1 MSNKKIVFCGCGPMG
16 EGILGG
22 LLNNN
27 VAKAK
32 DVTVNELLE
41 VRRTYIAETYG
52 VAAVENASDALKAA
66 DLVIIAVNPA
76 QMPKVAQTIHP
87 LIKKACIVMSI
98 ACGVSL
104 GTLAGMLGDDKKIL
118 RVMPNTLIKSG
129 NGYSAACVNPNIDE
143 EDKKLITAV
152 LNALGQTM
160 YVTEDMFET
169 FTAFCCTGPI
179 WLYKTV
185 EALVDAGVYAGFS
198 RMESRNMVIKNML
211 GVAQVLDNTGAHPA
225 LKVDDMT
232 SPAGVTIE
240 ALQVLQQ
247 KGFAGALMSSVDAAV
262 KKAKSIH

>member
-1 MSNKKIVFCGCGPMG
+1 
-16 EGILGG
+16 
-22 LLNNN
+22 
-27 VAKAK
+27 
-32 DVTVNELLE
+32 
-41 VRRTYIAETYG
+41 
-52 VAAVENASDALKAA
+52 
-66 DLVIIAVNPA
+66 
-76 QMPKVAQTIHP
+76 MPKVAQTIRP

-143 EDKKLITAV
+143 DDKTLITAV

-185 EALVDAGVYAGFS
+185 ETLVDAGVYAGFS

-211 GVAQVLDNTGAHPA
+211 GVAQVLDNTGAYPA
-225 LKVDDMT
+225 KQVDDMT
-232 SPAGVTIE
+232 SPGRRDDRSAAGAAAE
-240 ALQVLQQ
+240 GLRRNAHELRRRRRQ
-247 KGFAGALMSSVDAAV
+247 KGKFDPLSKANQQAASPPRRAGRREKPHREEREMTNETKTKLAGSADAGRLLYLV
-262 KKAKSIH
+262 

>member
-52 VAAVENASDALKAA
+52 VAAV
-66 DLVIIAVNPA
+66 
-76 QMPKVAQTIHP
+76 
-87 LIKKACIVMSI
+87 
-98 ACGVSL
+98 
-104 GTLAGMLGDDKKIL
+104 
-118 RVMPNTLIKSG
+118 
-129 NGYSAACVNPNIDE
+129 
-143 EDKKLITAV
+143 

-185 EALVDAGVYAGFS
+185 ETLVDAGVYAGFS
-198 RMESRNMVIKNML
+198 RMESRNMVIKNIL
-211 GVAQVLDNTGAHPA
+211 GVAQVLDNTGAYPA
-225 LKVDDMT
+225 KQVDDMT
-232 SPAGVTIE
+232 SPGGVTIE

-247 KGFAGALMSSVDAAV
+247 KGFAGTLMSSVDAAV
-262 KKAKSIH
+262 KKANSIH

>member
-52 VAAVENASDALKAA
+52 VAAIENASDALRAA

-76 QMPKVAQTIHP
+76 QMPKVAQTIRP

-179 WLYKTV
+179 WLYKMV

-198 RMESRNMVIKNML
+198 RDVCGQLHQGLYQGQSGLLLLLRQIHRLRVRL
-211 GVAQVLDNTGAHPA
+211 VHQSDADLLYPRHARRFRRDGAPA
-225 LKVDDMT
+225 L
-232 SPAGVTIE
+232 
-240 ALQVLQQ
+240 
-247 KGFAGALMSSVDAAV
+247 
-262 KKAKSIH
+262 

>member
-41 VRRTYIAETYG
+41 VRRTHIAETYG

-76 QMPKVAQTIHP
+76 QMPKVAQTIRP
-87 LIKKACIVMSI
+87 LI
-98 ACGVSL
+98 
-104 GTLAGMLGDDKKIL
+104 KKIL
-118 RVMPNTLIKSG
+118 RVTPNTLIKSG

-169 FTAFCCTGPI
+169 FTTFCCTGPI

-247 KGFAGALMSSVDAAV
+247 ERFTGALMTSVDAAV
-262 KKAKSIH
+262 KKANSIH

>member
-76 QMPKVAQTIHP
+76 QMPKVAQTIRP

-129 NGYSAACVNPNIDE
+129 NGYSAGLRQPQHRRGRQDAHHRRAQRAGPDDVRHRGHVRDVYRVLLHGPD
-143 EDKKLITAV
+143 LAV
-152 LNALGQTM
+152 
-160 YVTEDMFET
+160 
-169 FTAFCCTGPI
+169 
-179 WLYKTV
+179 
-185 EALVDAGVYAGFS
+185 
-198 RMESRNMVIKNML
+198 
-211 GVAQVLDNTGAHPA
+211 
-225 LKVDDMT
+225 
-232 SPAGVTIE
+232 
-240 ALQVLQQ
+240 
-247 KGFAGALMSSVDAAV
+247 
-262 KKAKSIH
+262 

>member
-76 QMPKVAQTIHP
+76 QMPKVAQTIRP

-98 ACGVSL
+98 ACGVS
-104 GTLAGMLGDDKKIL
+104 
-118 RVMPNTLIKSG
+118 
-129 NGYSAACVNPNIDE
+129 
-143 EDKKLITAV
+143 
-152 LNALGQTM
+152 
-160 YVTEDMFET
+160 
-169 FTAFCCTGPI
+169 
-179 WLYKTV
+179 
-185 EALVDAGVYAGFS
+185 
-198 RMESRNMVIKNML
+198 
-211 GVAQVLDNTGAHPA
+211 QVLDNTGATPSRS
-225 LKVDDMT
+225 T
-232 SPAGVTIE
+232 T
-240 ALQVLQQ
+240 
-247 KGFAGALMSSVDAAV
+247 
-262 KKAKSIH
+262 

>member
-52 VAAVENASDALKAA
+52 VAAVENASDALKVA

-76 QMPKVAQTIHP
+76 QMPKVAQTIRP

-98 ACGVSL
+98 ACGVS
-104 GTLAGMLGDDKKIL
+104 
-118 RVMPNTLIKSG
+118 
-129 NGYSAACVNPNIDE
+129 
-143 EDKKLITAV
+143 
-152 LNALGQTM
+152 
-160 YVTEDMFET
+160 
-169 FTAFCCTGPI
+169 
-179 WLYKTV
+179 
-185 EALVDAGVYAGFS
+185 
-198 RMESRNMVIKNML
+198 
-211 GVAQVLDNTGAHPA
+211 QVLDNTGAYPA
-225 LKVDDMT
+225 KQVDDMT
-232 SPAGVTIE
+232 SPGGVTIE

-247 KGFAGALMSSVDAAV
+247 KGFAGTLMSSVDAAV
-262 KKAKSIH
+262 KKANSIH

>member
-1 MSNKKIVFCGCGPMG
+1 
-16 EGILGG
+16 
-22 LLNNN
+22 
-27 VAKAK
+27 
-32 DVTVNELLE
+32 
-41 VRRTYIAETYG
+41 
-52 VAAVENASDALKAA
+52 
-66 DLVIIAVNPA
+66 
-76 QMPKVAQTIHP
+76 MPKVAQTIRP

-143 EDKKLITAV
+143 DDKTLITAV

-185 EALVDAGVYAGFS
+185 ETLVDAGVVRGLFAY
-198 RMESRNMVIKNML
+198 
-211 GVAQVLDNTGAHPA
+211 GVAQYGHQEHAQ
-225 LKVDDMT
+225 
-232 SPAGVTIE
+232 GV
-240 ALQVLQQ
+240 
-247 KGFAGALMSSVDAAV
+247 GAGARQHRRVSR
-262 KKAKSIH
+262 

>member
-76 QMPKVAQTIHP
+76 QMPKVAQTIRP

-98 ACGVSL
+98 ACGVS
-104 GTLAGMLGDDKKIL
+104 
-118 RVMPNTLIKSG
+118 
-129 NGYSAACVNPNIDE
+129 
-143 EDKKLITAV
+143 
-152 LNALGQTM
+152 
-160 YVTEDMFET
+160 
-169 FTAFCCTGPI
+169 
-179 WLYKTV
+179 
-185 EALVDAGVYAGFS
+185 
-198 RMESRNMVIKNML
+198 
-211 GVAQVLDNTGAHPA
+211 QVLDNTGAYPA
-225 LKVDDMT
+225 KQVDDMT
-232 SPAGVTIE
+232 SPGGVTIE

-247 KGFAGALMSSVDAAV
+247 KGFAGTLMSSGDAAV
-262 KKAKSIH
+262 KKANSIH

>member
-66 DLVIIAVNPA
+66 DLVLIAVNPA
-76 QMPKVAQTIHP
+76 QMPKVAQTIRP

-104 GTLAGMLGDDKKIL
+104 GALAGMLGDDKKIL

-169 FTAFCCTGPI
+169 FTAFCCTARSGCIRRSRRWSTQACTRAFRVWSRAI
-179 WLYKTV
+179 WS
-185 EALVDAGVYAGFS
+185 S
-198 RMESRNMVIKNML
+198 RTCSAWRRCSTTPAHTPPSRS
-211 GVAQVLDNTGAHPA
+211 T
-225 LKVDDMT
+225 T
-232 SPAGVTIE
+232 
-240 ALQVLQQ
+240 
-247 KGFAGALMSSVDAAV
+247 
-262 KKAKSIH
+262 

>member
-27 VAKAK
+27 VVKAK

-76 QMPKVAQTIHP
+76 QMPKVAQTIRP

-98 ACGVSL
+98 ACGV
-104 GTLAGMLGDDKKIL
+104 
-118 RVMPNTLIKSG
+118 
-129 NGYSAACVNPNIDE
+129 
-143 EDKKLITAV
+143 
-152 LNALGQTM
+152 
-160 YVTEDMFET
+160 
-169 FTAFCCTGPI
+169 
-179 WLYKTV
+179 
-185 EALVDAGVYAGFS
+185 
-198 RMESRNMVIKNML
+198 
-211 GVAQVLDNTGAHPA
+211 AQVLDNTGAYPA
-225 LKVDDMT
+225 KQVDDMT
-232 SPAGVTIE
+232 SPGGVTIE

-247 KGFAGALMSSVDAAV
+247 KGFAGTLMSSADAAV
-262 KKAKSIH
+262 KKANSIH

>member
-32 DVTVNELLE
+32 DVTVNELME

-76 QMPKVAQTIHP
+76 QMPKVAQTIRP

-98 ACGVSL
+98 ACGVS
-104 GTLAGMLGDDKKIL
+104 
-118 RVMPNTLIKSG
+118 
-129 NGYSAACVNPNIDE
+129 
-143 EDKKLITAV
+143 
-152 LNALGQTM
+152 
-160 YVTEDMFET
+160 
-169 FTAFCCTGPI
+169 
-179 WLYKTV
+179 
-185 EALVDAGVYAGFS
+185 
-198 RMESRNMVIKNML
+198 
-211 GVAQVLDNTGAHPA
+211 QVLDNTGAYPA
-225 LKVDDMT
+225 KQVDDMT
-232 SPAGVTIE
+232 SPGGVMIE

-247 KGFAGALMSSVDAAV
+247 KGFAGTLMSSVDAAV
-262 KKAKSIH
+262 KKANSIH

>member
-52 VAAVENASDALKAA
+52 VAAVENA
-66 DLVIIAVNPA
+66 
-76 QMPKVAQTIHP
+76 
-87 LIKKACIVMSI
+87 
-98 ACGVSL
+98 
-104 GTLAGMLGDDKKIL
+104 
-118 RVMPNTLIKSG
+118 
-129 NGYSAACVNPNIDE
+129 
-143 EDKKLITAV
+143 
-152 LNALGQTM
+152 LGQTM
-160 YVTEDMFET
+160 YVTEDMFKT

-211 GVAQVLDNTGAHPA
+211 GVAQVLDNTGAYPA
-225 LKVDDMT
+225 KQVDDMT
-232 SPAGVTIE
+232 SPGRRDDRSA
-240 ALQVLQQ
+240 
-247 KGFAGALMSSVDAAV
+247 AGAAAEGLRRNALSSVDAAV
-262 KKAKSIH
+262 KKANSIH

>member
-32 DVTVNELLE
+32 DVTVNELME

-76 QMPKVAQTIHP
+76 QVPKVAQTIRP
-87 LIKKACIVMSI
+87 LI
-98 ACGVSL
+98 
-104 GTLAGMLGDDKKIL
+104 KKIL

-129 NGYSAACVNPNIDE
+129 NGYSAACVTPNIDE

-211 GVAQVLDNTGAHPA
+211 GVAQVLDNTGAYPA
-225 LKVDDMT
+225 KQVDDMT
-232 SPAGVTIE
+232 SPGGVTIE

-247 KGFAGALMSSVDAAV
+247 KGFAGTLMSSVDAAV
-262 KKAKSIH
+262 KKANSIH

>member
-1 MSNKKIVFCGCGPMG
+1 MSNKEIVFCGCGPMG

-98 ACGVSL
+98 ACGVS
-104 GTLAGMLGDDKKIL
+104 
-118 RVMPNTLIKSG
+118 
-129 NGYSAACVNPNIDE
+129 
-143 EDKKLITAV
+143 
-152 LNALGQTM
+152 
-160 YVTEDMFET
+160 
-169 FTAFCCTGPI
+169 
-179 WLYKTV
+179 
-185 EALVDAGVYAGFS
+185 
-198 RMESRNMVIKNML
+198 
-211 GVAQVLDNTGAHPA
+211 QVLDNTGAYPA
-225 LKVDDMT
+225 KQVDDMT
-232 SPAGVTIE
+232 SPGGVMIE

-247 KGFAGALMSSVDAAV
+247 KGFAGTLMSSVDAAV
-262 KKAKSIH
+262 KKANSIH

>member
-98 ACGVSL
+98 ACGVS
-104 GTLAGMLGDDKKIL
+104 
-118 RVMPNTLIKSG
+118 
-129 NGYSAACVNPNIDE
+129 
-143 EDKKLITAV
+143 
-152 LNALGQTM
+152 
-160 YVTEDMFET
+160 
-169 FTAFCCTGPI
+169 
-179 WLYKTV
+179 
-185 EALVDAGVYAGFS
+185 
-198 RMESRNMVIKNML
+198 
-211 GVAQVLDNTGAHPA
+211 QVLDNTGAYPA
-225 LKVDDMT
+225 KQVDDMT
-232 SPAGVTIE
+232 SPGGVMIE

-247 KGFAGALMSSVDAAV
+247 KGFAGTLMSSVDAAV
-262 KKAKSIH
+262 KKANSIH

>member
-76 QMPKVAQTIHP
+76 QMPKVAQTIRP

-98 ACGVSL
+98 ACGVS
-104 GTLAGMLGDDKKIL
+104 
-118 RVMPNTLIKSG
+118 
-129 NGYSAACVNPNIDE
+129 
-143 EDKKLITAV
+143 
-152 LNALGQTM
+152 
-160 YVTEDMFET
+160 
-169 FTAFCCTGPI
+169 
-179 WLYKTV
+179 
-185 EALVDAGVYAGFS
+185 
-198 RMESRNMVIKNML
+198 
-211 GVAQVLDNTGAHPA
+211 QVLDNTGAYPA
-225 LKVDDMT
+225 KQVDDMT
-232 SPAGVTIE
+232 SPGGVTIE

-247 KGFAGALMSSVDAAV
+247 KGFAGTLMSSVDAAV
-262 KKAKSIH
+262 KKANSIH

>member
-41 VRRTYIAETYG
+41 VRRTYITETYG

-66 DLVIIAVNPA
+66 DPGHHRGEPRADA
-76 QMPKVAQTIHP
+76 QGCPDDPP

-118 RVMPNTLIKSG
+118 RVTPNAHQVRQRLQRRLRQPQHRRG
-129 NGYSAACVNPNIDE
+129 GQEAHHRRAQRAGPDDVRHRGHVRDVYRVLLHGPD
-143 EDKKLITAV
+143 LAV
-152 LNALGQTM
+152 
-160 YVTEDMFET
+160 
-169 FTAFCCTGPI
+169 
-179 WLYKTV
+179 
-185 EALVDAGVYAGFS
+185 
-198 RMESRNMVIKNML
+198 
-211 GVAQVLDNTGAHPA
+211 
-225 LKVDDMT
+225 
-232 SPAGVTIE
+232 
-240 ALQVLQQ
+240 
-247 KGFAGALMSSVDAAV
+247 
-262 KKAKSIH
+262 